1 MIKFKVKF
9 DKVTDVTEFVKEI
22 DSLDCEADLSC
33 GRYLMP
39 AQSIMAIFSFGILD
53 NFELILYSNDEKL
66 KDKFNRWR
74 VI

>member
-9 DKVTDVTEFVKEI
+9 DKVTDVIDFVKEI
-22 DSLDCEADLSC
+22 DTLDCEADLSC

-53 NFELILYSNDEKL
+53 DFELIIHSDDKML

-74 VI
+74 TI